1 MNSASYAAFT
11 NTMSIRYTLAI
22 DSSNA
27 YIAVQVTSNPNNYAI
42 FRKLNF
48 ANSDV
53 NIWANKIACP
63 ASPIASWNLCQSP
76 SIIDSTGTILYNLV
90 SYDSIVLFFGVNLS
104 TGAVVG
110 SSFQSSSLPNGAWDD
125 SETIYQ
131 YSTNIYM
138 LVRWSTKYAIFTY
151 SVSSSTF
158 IDYKQTVIG
167 THFLYLT
174 YRDGMIYFIGNWN
187 SGQNTYTRIDA
198 SPVNSLT
205 TNADIVATTATM
217 VALTYY
223 PQNQVE
229 LLPCIIDIKI
239 VIYQ

>member
-1 MNSASYAAFT
+1 
-11 NTMSIRYTLAI
+11 MSIRYTLAI

-27 YIAVQVTSNPNNYAI
+27 YIAVQVTSSPNNYAI

-53 NIWANKIACP
+53 NVWANKIACP
-63 ASPIASWNLCQSP
+63 ASPIASWNLYQSP
-76 SIIDSTGTILYNLV
+76 SIIDSTGTIIYNLV
-90 SYDSIVLFFGVNLS
+90 SYDSMVLFFGVSLS

-110 SSFQSSSLPNGAWDD
+110 SSFQSSSFPNGAWDD

-158 IDYKQTVIG
+158 KDYKQTVFG

-174 YRDGMIYFIGNWN
+174 YRNGMLYFIGNWN
-187 SGQNTYTRIDA
+187 SGSNTYTRIDTSLA
-198 SPVNSLT
+198 NSLT
-205 TNADIVATTATM
+205 TNADLVATTATM
-217 VALTYY
+217 IALTSYS
-223 PQNQVE
+223 QNQVE
-229 LLPCIIDIKI
+229 LLPCIVNIKI
-239 VIYQ
+239 VSYQ

>member
-27 YIAVQVTSNPNNYAI
+27 YIAVKVTSSPNNYAI

-53 NIWANKIACP
+53 NVWANKIACP
-63 ASPIASWNLCQSP
+63 ASPIASWNLYQSP
-76 SIIDSTGTILYNLV
+76 SIIDSTGAILYNLV
-90 SYDSIVLFFGVNLS
+90 SYDSIVLFFGVSLS

-138 LVRWSTKYAIFTY
+138 LVKWSTKYAIFTY

-158 IDYKQTVIG
+158 KDYKQILLDHHIPLSRG
-167 THFLYLT
+167 ILISKFFEYLIH
-174 YRDGMIYFIGNWN
+174 YPSIIMIESILMIYPKIFKIFG
-187 SGQNTYTRIDA
+187 YHY
-198 SPVNSLT
+198 
-205 TNADIVATTATM
+205 IV
-217 VALTYY
+217 
-223 PQNQVE
+223 Q
-229 LLPCIIDIKI
+229 
-239 VIYQ
+239 